1 MINSSLGSLSRMGGA
16 WQGEATYPLRGYG
29 RGPGKAG
36 VLLGEEEFERGA
48 YDTGETFLPS
58 TGPQHRREEEEACGQ
73 GVPAAIRGEV
83 GWLQH
88 HLAYILVQY
97 LSDNLCQYLAR
108 RL

>member
-73 GVPAAIRGEV
+73 AVPAAIR
-83 GWLQH
+83 
-88 HLAYILVQY
+88 
-97 LSDNLCQYLAR
+97 
-108 RL
+108 